1 MSTSR
6 YYFLAACL
14 VVMYKAAIWL
24 ASNKLANEEES
35 LLRLKVDFIVIKYI
49 AISLV
54 GNVA

>member
-6 YYFLAACL
+6 YYFLAA
-14 VVMYKAAIWL
+14 VMYKAAIWL
-24 ASNKLANEEES
+24 ACNKLANVEES